1 MTRRVLFLIC
11 LLAYTSVC
19 IVLLSVARPQEAV
32 LIEPPPTYPDVAPLP
47 TPERDKPPYLGEYR
61 ITVYTAHCDGGV
73 WGYQTATGVTSAHL
87 ATCAVDPAEI
97 PLGTVLDVGGYLV
110 MAVDTG
116 SAVKGQVIDVF
127 YDGTPED
134 ARDWLATFGD
144 RADVWLV
151 EEEQDA

>member
-1 MTRRVLFLIC
+1 MRRLLC
-11 LLAYTSVC
+11 LAGLLAYTCAC

-32 LIEPPPTYPDVAPLP
+32 LVEPPPTYPDVAPLP

-61 ITVYTAHCDGGV
+61 ITVYTPHCDM

-110 MAVDTG
+110 TAVDTG

-127 YDGTPED
+127 FDGTPEE
-134 ARDWLATFGD
+134 ARAWLATFGD